1 MGLVPEWDP
10 TYQEGEV
17 FLPQLSVQTVVGYR
31 PEVERVEE
39 CWVCLGGLGM
49 GDVGTIGVQGGRGR
63 GLLGVK
69 GEVNIAAVCYTLNKE
84 HKDCWGS
91 KVN

>member
-10 TYQEGEV
+10 YQEGEV
-17 FLPQLSVQTVVGYR
+17 FLPQLSVQTVVGYC
-31 PEVERVEE
+31 PEVQRVEE

-49 GDVGTIGVQGGRGR
+49 GDVGTIRVQGGWGR

-69 GEVNIAAVCYTLNKE
+69 GEVNTAAVSYTLNKE
-84 HKDCWGS
+84 H
-91 KVN
+91 